1 MPRLK
6 DKVAIV
12 TGAGS
17 GIGREIA
24 RRLAGEGAIVVLVG
38 RRLELLQGVAREIAG
53 DGGRAVA
60 TAVDITRA
68 DEVRSMVSRIEAELG
83 SVSLLVNNAGSAIG
97 PRNIS
102 FIGPD
107 DWQATVDANLT
118 AVYLLCRAV
127 LDGMLKRGGGTVVTI
142 TSGAALRPNMLGGAA
157 YGAAKA
163 GARNLM
169 SYLHNTFRN
178 QGIRATTITPGE
190 VNTPILDDRPRPPS
204 RAERAAMMQPED
216 VADAVLMCCALPM
229 RTVVEELVIVP
240 TRQRDQSGDIELA
253 RWFGAPDG
261 TPKVDRMEL
270 EERK

>member
-6 DKVAIV
+6 DKIAIV

-24 RRLAGEGAIVVLVG
+24 RRLAGEGAVVVLIG

-53 DGGRAVA
+53 EGGRAFA
-60 TAVDITRA
+60 TPVDITRA
-68 DEVRSMVSRIEAELG
+68 DEVRSMVSWVEAELG
-83 SVSLLVNNAGSAIG
+83 GVSFLVNNAGSTVG

-118 AVYLLCRAV
+118 AVYLLSRAV
-127 LDGMLKRGGGTVVTI
+127 LDGMLKRGEGTIVTI
-142 TSGAALRPNMLGGAA
+142 SSGAALRPNMLGGAA

-204 RAERAAMMQPED
+204 TEERAAMMQPED
-216 VADAVLMCCALPM
+216 VADAVLLCCALPA
-229 RTVVEELVIVP
+229 RTVVEELVIMP

-253 RWFGAPDG
+253 RWFGAPEA
-261 TPKVDRMEL
+261 RIL
-270 EERK
+270 EESK

>member
-1 MPRLK
+1 MIGMHKLK
-6 DKVAIV
+6 DKTAVV

-24 RRLAGEGAIVVLVG
+24 RKLAAEGASVVLVG
-38 RRLELLQGVAREIAG
+38 RRLELLRGVAEEIAG
-53 DGGRAVA
+53 AGGRAFA
-60 TAVDITRA
+60 RPVDITKA
-68 DEVRSMVSRIEAELG
+68 DQVQELANWAEAELG
-83 SVSLLVNNAGSAIG
+83 GVSILVNNAGSAAG

-102 FIGPD
+102 FIDPA

-118 AVYLLCRAV
+118 AVYLLSRAM
-127 LDGMLKRGGGTVVTI
+127 LEGMLKRGGGTIVTI

-169 SYLHNTFRN
+169 SFLHNTFRN
-178 QGIRATTITPGE
+178 QGIRASIVTPGE

-204 RAERAAMMQPED
+204 HEERKAMMQPVD
-216 VADAVLMCCALPM
+216 VADAVVLCCILPA
-229 RTVVEELVIVP
+229 RTMVEELVIVP

-261 TPKVDRMEL
+261 AHKAAQ
-270 EERK
+270 

>member
-1 MPRLK
+1 M
-6 DKVAIV
+6 A
-12 TGAGS
+12 S
-17 GIGREIA
+17 
-24 RRLAGEGAIVVLVG
+24 LV
-38 RRLELLQGVAREIAG
+38 
-53 DGGRAVA
+53 D
-60 TAVDITRA
+60 
-68 DEVRSMVSRIEAELG
+68 AELG
-83 SVSLLVNNAGSAIG
+83 GVSILVNNAGSAVG

-118 AVYLLCRAV
+118 AVYLLSRAV
-127 LDGMLKRGGGTVVTI
+127 LDGMLKRGEGTIVTI
-142 TSGAALRPNMLGGAA
+142 SSGAALRPNMLGGAA

-204 RAERAAMMQPED
+204 AEERAAMMQPGD
-216 VADAVLMCCALPM
+216 VADAVLMCCALPV
-229 RTVVEELVIVP
+229 RTVVEELVIMP

-253 RWFGAPDG
+253 RWFGAPE
-261 TPKVDRMEL
+261 KMIL
-270 EERK
+270 EESK

>member
-6 DKVAIV
+6 HKAAIV
-12 TGAGS
+12 TGAGT

-24 RRLAGEGAIVVLVG
+24 RKLAAEGAIVVLVG
-38 RRLELLQGVAREIAG
+38 RRQELLRGVADEIAKE
-53 DGGRAVA
+53 GGCAFARPI
-60 TAVDITRA
+60 DITRA
-68 DEVRSMVSRIEAELG
+68 DEVRSVVEWAEAKLGGVSI
-83 SVSLLVNNAGSAIG
+83 LVNNAGSAVG

-118 AVYLLCRAV
+118 AVYLLSRAV
-127 LDGMLKRGGGTVVTI
+127 LDGMLRRGGGTIVTI
-142 TSGAALRPNMLGGAA
+142 SSGAALRPNMLGGAA

-190 VNTPILDDRPRPPS
+190 VNTSILDDRPRPPS
-204 RAERAAMMQPED
+204 TEEREAMMQPED
-216 VADAVLMCCALPM
+216 VADAVLLCCALPA
-229 RTVVEELVIVP
+229 RTVVEELVIMP

-253 RWFGAPDG
+253 RWFGAPEA
-261 TPKVDRMEL
+261 TSL
-270 EERK
+270 EESK

>member
-1 MPRLK
+1 MPKLK
-6 DKVAIV
+6 DKVAVV

-17 GIGREIA
+17 GIGRAIA
-24 RRLAGEGAIVVLVG
+24 RKLAAEGAVVVLLG
-38 RRLELLQGVAREIAG
+38 RRLELLRGVAEEIAG
-53 DGGRAVA
+53 DGGRAFA
-60 TAVDITRA
+60 KPIDITKPDQVQA
-68 DEVRSMVSRIEAELG
+68 LAHWAESELG
-83 SVSLLVNNAGSAIG
+83 GVSILVNNAGSAIG

-102 FIGPD
+102 FIGPA
-107 DWQATVDANLT
+107 DWQATIDANLT
-118 AVYLLCRAV
+118 AVYLLGRAV
-127 LDGMLKRGGGTVVTI
+127 LDGMLSRGGGTIVTI

-204 RAERAAMMQPED
+204 REEREAMMQPED
-216 VADAVLMCCALPM
+216 VADAVLMCCTLPA

-240 TRQRDQSGDIELA
+240 TKQRDQSGDIELA
-253 RWFGAPDG
+253 RWFGAPEAG
-261 TPKVDRMEL
+261 
-270 EERK
+270 RKAAH